1 MNFVDSLLPIFVCV
15 VLPVAVVWIISS
27 AKKHEMDRKTE
38 VMLKAIENGQQ
49 VDPEMFKQVKEA
61 RSTKRALLEK
71 LNGALVCFFIGLALL
86 AVRLFGIEWTDG
98 FVDAGRFGWG
108 LAGALILMA
117 VGIALFISYL
127 VGKKMLAGEI
137 RKEEQQQP

>member
-1 MNFVDSLLPIFVCV
+1 MLPIFVCV

-27 AKKHEMDRKTE
+27 AKKHEMDRKTD

-86 AVRLFGIEWTDG
+86 AVRLFGIDWTDG
-98 FVDAGRFGWG
+98 FVDAGRFGRG
-108 LAGALILMA
+108 SLTGAFILIA

-127 VGKKMLAGEI
+127 VGKKMLADEI
-137 RKEEQQQP
+137 RKEEQKQP